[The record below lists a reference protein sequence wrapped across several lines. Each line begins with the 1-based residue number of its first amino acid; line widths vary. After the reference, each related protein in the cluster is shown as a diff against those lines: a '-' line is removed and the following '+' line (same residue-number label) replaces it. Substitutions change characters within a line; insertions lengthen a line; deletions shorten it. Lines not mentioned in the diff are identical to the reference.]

1 MPPVLRTTDEDARR
15 PHVLLNF
22 ARIVST
28 RAKRGMKMRGA
39 GITAPIVLKEPVEY
53 PRSVER
59 AHLGGRALSFR

>member
-1 MPPVLRTTDEDARR
+1 
-15 PHVLLNF
+15 
-22 ARIVST
+22 
-28 RAKRGMKMRGA
+28 MRGE